1 MWDKLLKRNKKSTY
15 VREFNYASHH
25 HLIPLYILS
34 GVCIVAIVVIGCYVT
49 VLWQNDQREA
59 FRPYAAMAVNA
70 VEDLHLAAV
79 VVPAEKKQYVYSANV
94 KFPVG
99 DAYETL
105 RYTYDPGVAKSKT
118 SSTITLTT
126 SQMLRDYKTIIL
138 NNPHKAAAYLPKLQE
153 CSRMY
158 VIRFEPGLVPFGGFS
173 SIADVKLKDGRTAY
187 IHKNVNCVP
196 SSTRAMTVADELEQQ
211 LRAVES
217 Y

>member
-15 VREFNYASHH
+15 VREYNYASHH

-34 GVCIVAIVVIGCYVT
+34 GITILTLLVMGCFVT
-49 VLWQNDQREA
+49 VLWQTSQREA
-59 FRPYAAMAVNA
+59 FRPLAAMSVDTIEN
-70 VEDLHLAAV
+70 LYLSAV

-94 KFPVG
+94 RFPVS
-99 DAYETL
+99 DAYDTF
-105 RYTYDPGVAKSKT
+105 RYSYDPGVAKSRT

-126 SQMLRDYKTIIL
+126 TKMLHDYESLII
-138 NNPHKAAAYLPKLQE
+138 NNPQKATAYLPKLQE
-153 CSRMY
+153 CSRLY

-173 SIADVKLKDGRTAY
+173 SIGEAKLKDGRVAY

-196 SSTRAMTVADELEQQ
+196 SSTEAMTVADGLEQN
-211 LRAVES
+211 LRAIES